1 MDMIPVR
8 DPGGGKLNH
17 DAVEQKAAQQRRM
30 VSRWDR
36 DSLEDKYL
44 RMYEENL
51 ILKKHARKQE
61 DKIKRMATKLLRLVN
76 DKKKTNEVDG
86 GEPRGKKVKDVE
98 MEEKVE
104 ELSEKIRSLDKQNLQ
119 LKEKLMLSKQ
129 QLATNKRTTP
139 YNHVGSR
146 ISTGIA
152 RTQPQPDSRLAKN
165 MRVTGPMDSPQGRMT
180 GSPTQPRYGHSLL
193 ENARADLHH
202 KDDHIAQLQEQME
215 MYEMEVENMRQQLR
229 LKEAEH
235 EEDLVKIK
243 QQITAEQRVTVQEN
257 IDLIRLQR
265 EVKEKSTKFFTL
277 QEKYV
282 LLEQNMQTMKHSHD
296 SMLMEMERLNMQV
309 NEEQNRVLTLQNEL
323 KFGTTNNSKL
333 IELNE
338 QIMSLEKET
347 QILKEANEKF
357 VNSAFDLDREREW
370 RQRENALKVQIAQL
384 EATLKADLGEKGGIL
399 DQLASEKDQH
409 ERLQAT
415 FRQVQV
421 EHYQQKEEYDDLK
434 QKMKFFTKESAIDFT
449 EIEEALVLVK
459 QRRQQELPEPDFLQ
473 KVDNEKDKDVSRSL
487 VILQADYAE
496 TIHELEKTRNMLVIQ
511 HKINKD
517 YQQEVEIATNRLEE
531 VRKEYEMKLDEYARL
546 LDIRAARI
554 KKLEVQLRDVAYGTK
569 QFKIAPPVDEEDAIA
584 DFDETIH
591 LERGQNLFEIHVQ
604 KVCLSDEGVKQ
615 IGDDEPSVFCTWEF
629 FEFEIQS
636 TPVLKGSRPEFDFTS
651 QYIVKVDDF
660 FLHFL
665 QKDSCTLELHQSFG
679 QDYRTIAACQLVFKE
694 IFNKTHGRI
703 HGTATLTGVDSS
715 GGAGIGFGSVEY
727 WIRLRVPMDQ
737 ALRLYKERTKA
748 LGYVTSNE
756 KAATEALQALDETAA
771 KRPAD
776 NVNELHVKILRCS
789 DIKPRRDNVQPSP
802 YCIYQF
808 FDFNDHDTVIL
819 ASTNNPEYNDHM
831 TYPVPMTKELDHYLK
846 TFQLKVFVFDDTD
859 PEQTAYLGI
868 ADVPLIPLAHNKSI
882 QGIFELKGANSK
894 INGTV
899 EMELRWQYTYIMSKG
914 VRIQDPPVMEEVAPP
929 YAPPHQ
935 DQSDSDRQSVAESD
949 ITPVK
954 QRSRVAAKFPEPSAT
969 STPMPAPPESREGEP
984 AKKIP
989 KRRLHAEPSQEPSL
1003 VNDAVKGVISDIMP
1017 SSMSDSMTETLP
1029 AQPSIHMPDNQTPS
1043 REMIVEAPHEDEEE
1057 EDEVVEE
1064 EIIEEEMIESDEESD
1079 TASGVK
1085 PPQSLMA
1092 DVNGEVKGLQ
1102 KGKKPIP
1109 KARKTILT
1117 DTKEEILSPK
1127 EESKMSDT
1135 MFEEEHTEEISED
1148 ITEGS
1153 PSGTLQFT
1161 TEPTPI
1167 TEESSHESD
1176 TPHVMESDSEG
1187 VIMAPKPTKRSQ
1199 KKAAAKKGNFVTI
1212 TISHLSL
1219 EEGANVLHRDNI
1231 RQLFVAYNFL
1241 GIEPQEL
1248 ETPFSLPKPKPGQQ
1262 IAFNFSKTFQVDI
1275 EKNYTRRQFL
1285 ASMLLPDD
1293 PEQGRIRFTI
1303 VSEPPDEDMEGDCED
1318 VGVAW
1323 VSIKTILMKRENI
1336 IEQDVEV
1343 LDVKNEKNVIGSLN
1357 LSVDCLAA
1365 LQAVENEMQVDGTY

>member
-8 DPGGGKLNH
+8 DPGGGKHN
-17 DAVEQKAAQQRRM
+17 DAGVEQKAAQQRRM

-44 RMYEENL
+44 RMYEENI

-86 GEPRGKKVKDVE
+86 GETRGKKVKDVE
-98 MEEKVE
+98 MEEKIE
-104 ELSEKIRSLDKQNLQ
+104 ELTEKIRNMEKQNVQ

-129 QLATNKRTTP
+129 QLATNKRSTP

-146 ISTGIA
+146 ISTGIS
-152 RTQPQPDSRLAKN
+152 RTQPQPDSRLTKN
-165 MRVTGPMDSPQGRMT
+165 MRVTGPMDSPPGRMT

-202 KDDHIAQLQEQME
+202 KDDQIAQLHEQME
-215 MYEMEVENMRQQLR
+215 MYEIEIENMRQQLR

-265 EVKEKSTKFFTL
+265 EVKERSTQYHTL

-309 NEEQNRVLTLQNEL
+309 KEEQNRVLTLQNEL
-323 KFGTTNNSKL
+323 KFGTTNNRKL

-338 QIMSLEKET
+338 QIMSLEKEN

-357 VNSAFDLDREREW
+357 VSSAFDLDREREW

-399 DQLASEKDQH
+399 DQLASEKEQH
-409 ERLQAT
+409 EKLQAT
-415 FRQVQV
+415 FRQMQI

-459 QRRQQELPEPDFLQ
+459 QKRQQELPEPDFLQ
-473 KVDNEKDKDVSRSL
+473 KVDIEKDKDVSRSL
-487 VILQADYAE
+487 LTLQAEYAE

-517 YQQEVEIATNRLEE
+517 YQQEVEISTNKLEE

-554 KKLEVQLRDVAYGTK
+554 KKLEAQLRDVAYGTK

-604 KVCLSDEGVKQ
+604 KVSLSDEGIKH
-615 IGDDEPSVFCTWEF
+615 IGDDEPSIFCTWEF

-715 GGAGIGFGSVEY
+715 GGTGIGFGSVEY

-756 KAATEALQALDETAA
+756 KAATEALQALDETAV

-776 NVNELHVKILRCS
+776 NVNELHVKILRCANL
-789 DIKPRRDNVQPSP
+789 KPRREHVQPSP
-802 YCIYQF
+802 YVIYQF

-846 TFQLKVFVFDDTD
+846 TYQLKVFVFDDTD

-882 QGIFELKGANSK
+882 QGIFELKGANGK
-894 INGTV
+894 INGTI
-899 EMELRWQYTYIMSKG
+899 EMELRWQYTYIMPKG
-914 VRIQDPPVMEEVAPP
+914 VRIQDPPVIEPVAPP
-929 YAPPHQ
+929 YASPQQEH
-935 DQSDSDRQSVAESD
+935 SDSDRQSVAESD

-954 QRSRVAAKFPEPSAT
+954 QKSRVAAKFPDPTAT
-969 STPMPAPPESREGEP
+969 STPMPAPPERREGEP

-989 KRRLHAEPSQEPSL
+989 KRRLHKEDTAEEPSL

-1029 AQPSIHMPDNQTPS
+1029 AQPSIHMPDHQRS
-1043 REMIVEAPHEDEEE
+1043 
-1057 EDEVVEE
+1057 
-1064 EIIEEEMIESDEESD
+1064 
-1079 TASGVK
+1079 
-1085 PPQSLMA
+1085 
-1092 DVNGEVKGLQ
+1092 Q

-1109 KARKTILT
+1109 KARKTIFK
-1117 DTKEEILSPK
+1117 DTKEEIQSPK
-1127 EESKMSDT
+1127 EQSKMSDT
-1135 MFEEEHTEEISED
+1135 MFEEERTDEISEE

-1161 TEPTPI
+1161 TEPPPM

-1176 TPHVMESDSEG
+1176 TPQGVMESDSEG

-1199 KKAAAKKGNFVTI
+1199 KKAAAKKGNVVTI
-1212 TISHLSL
+1212 TVSHLSL
-1219 EEGANVLHRDNI
+1219 EEGADVLHRDNI

-1318 VGVAW
+1318 VGIAW
-1323 VSIKTILMKRENI
+1323 VSIKKILMNQRNI
-1336 IEQDVEV
+1336 TEEDVEV
-1343 LDVKNEKNVIGSLN
+1343 LDVKDQRTVIGCLN
-1357 LSVDCLAA
+1357 LSVDCLSA

>member
-17 DAVEQKAAQQRRM
+17 DAAVEQKAAQQRRM

-1029 AQPSIHMPDNQTPS
+1029 AQPSIHMPDNQ
-1043 REMIVEAPHEDEEE
+1043 
-1057 EDEVVEE
+1057 
-1064 EIIEEEMIESDEESD
+1064 
-1079 TASGVK
+1079 
-1085 PPQSLMA
+1085 
-1092 DVNGEVKGLQ
+1092 N
-1102 KGKKPIP
+1102 
-1109 KARKTILT
+1109 
-1117 DTKEEILSPK
+1117 TKEEILSPK

>member
-17 DAVEQKAAQQRRM
+17 DAAVEQKAAQQRRM

-1029 AQPSIHMPDNQTPS
+1029 AQPSIHMPDNQ
-1043 REMIVEAPHEDEEE
+1043 R
-1057 EDEVVEE
+1057 
-1064 EIIEEEMIESDEESD
+1064 
-1079 TASGVK
+1079 
-1085 PPQSLMA
+1085 
-1092 DVNGEVKGLQ
+1092 LQ